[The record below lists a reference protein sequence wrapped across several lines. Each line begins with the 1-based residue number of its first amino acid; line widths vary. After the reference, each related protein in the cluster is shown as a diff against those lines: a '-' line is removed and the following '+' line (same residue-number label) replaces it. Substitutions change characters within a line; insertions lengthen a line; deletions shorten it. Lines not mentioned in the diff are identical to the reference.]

1 MPTIANE
8 ASRDRLWLN
17 WAWSIESAEVGT
29 SRIYGNS
36 EGLAVHHPPQNI
48 HTGTEN
54 VDRWCFV
61 GSTCFPFQCLFR
73 RGSMHFLICLRIHIV
88 TVCLAEDRDHYYYGA
103 DELFRQGVCGWN
115 ADVMVFMFTVLLE
128 ENCSSWSVLYCPDRL
143 SIYPMCMLLWLHI
156 VHNYTH
162 AFAYLHVCVIMC
174 LWICDHDYTW
184 IIPYN
189 IRIYIYKI
197 Q

>member
-54 VDRWCFV
+54 VDRWCLV

-115 ADVMVFMFTVLLE
+115 ADAMVFMFTVLLE
-128 ENCSSWSVLYCPDRL
+128 EKLLKLKRTLLSRQTHYLSHVYAAVITHSVQLYACICV
-143 SIYPMCMLLWLHI
+143 STCMCHYVSLNMRPWLYMNHTI
-156 VHNYTH
+156 
-162 AFAYLHVCVIMC
+162 
-174 LWICDHDYTW
+174 
-184 IIPYN
+184 
-189 IRIYIYKI
+189 
-197 Q
+197 